1 MLCAF
6 VGFGIKASNEGFGED
21 DEDYKVGCMYL
32 KISKKLLLLVIVFFL
47 LTVFIPEKKTLIE
60 MFVAK
65 IATIENCELTLDG
78 IKYVLDYIVIKMTE
92 IKWYATLY
100 NYTRIAYCACGCL
113 RMAILDT
120 DNKEWREQ
128 S

>member
-1 MLCAF
+1 MNYIVNPMWFYLIDVLSVLDVLSFVFFIVSMAAYMLCAF

-78 IKYVLDYIVIKMTE
+78 IKSVVDYIVIKMTE
-92 IKWYATLY
+92 IK
-100 NYTRIAYCACGCL
+100 
-113 RMAILDT
+113 
-120 DNKEWREQ
+120 
-128 S
+128 